1 MSNGAA
7 HILKPNTK
15 SPTVFISAGEASGDF
30 HGSFVV
36 QSLKEQLPDA
46 KFFGIGGDKMEAQG
60 VELLFHAKKL
70 AFMGFAEVVRHLPYV
85 MHVRRTVLREILS
98 RRPDLIVLIDYPGL
112 HFSLLRYLKSR
123 QAVYKPKILYYI
135 APQVW
140 AWKASRGPELAGM
153 ADRIAVIFPFEEKIF
168 QGFGGNARF
177 VGHPLLD
184 EAGDLPPRGE
194 FLKSL
199 GIEPDARVLGI
210 LPGSRK
216 QELRRHLPIVVETVK
231 VLQRLIPDLVCVLAE
246 SPTVASSFYDRYLG
260 EIDPPLPPRRTGGEA
275 ETPLNPPKI
284 ASEFGGRPE
293 IIRARGVSHELLAHA
308 NAALVKSGSS
318 TVEAAFF
325 GNPFVVFYKTSALSF
340 AIGKRIVKVP
350 HIAMANLLAGEEVV
364 PEFVQDDANPDRLA
378 GALLPLLTVPDA
390 IRNARAKLA
399 KVHTQL
405 GEPGAGR
412 RVAEM
417 AAELLKGG

>member
-1 MSNGAA
+1 MK
-7 HILKPNTK
+7 I
-15 SPTVFISAGEASGDF
+15 FISAGEASGDF

-36 QSLKEQLPDA
+36 QSLREKLPDA
-46 KFFGIGGDKMEAQG
+46 TFFGLGGDRMQAQG

-85 MHVRRTVLREILS
+85 MHVRRTVLREILT
-98 RRPDLIVLIDYPGL
+98 RKPDLLILIDYPGL
-112 HFSLLRYLKSR
+112 HFSLLRYLSSR
-123 QAVYKPKILYYI
+123 QGVYKPKILYYI

-140 AWKASRGPELAGM
+140 AWKAARGPELAKL
-153 ADRIAVIFPFEEKIF
+153 ADAIAVIFPFEEQLF
-168 QGFGGNARF
+168 QGFGGNAKF

-199 GIEPDARVLGI
+199 GIEPDARVLGL

-216 QELRRHLPIVVETVK
+216 QELRRHLPVVVETVR
-231 VLQRLIPDLVCVLAE
+231 VLKKLIPDLVCILAE
-246 SPTVASSFYDRYLG
+246 SPTVAPSFYDEYLKDSG
-260 EIDPPLPPRRTGGEA
+260 IL
-275 ETPLNPPKI
+275 
-284 ASEFGGRPE
+284 
-293 IIRARGVSHELLAHA
+293 RARGVSHELLAHA
-308 NAALVKSGSS
+308 NASLVKSGSS
-318 TVEAAFF
+318 TIEAAYF

-350 HIAMANLLAGEEVV
+350 HIAMANLLAREEVV
-364 PEFVQDDANPDRLA
+364 PEFVQDDANPEKLA

-399 KVHTQL
+399 KVRSQL

-417 AAELLKGG
+417 AVELLTPLPPR

>member
-1 MSNGAA
+1 MK
-7 HILKPNTK
+7 I
-15 SPTVFISAGEASGDF
+15 FISAGEASGDF

-36 QSLKEQLPDA
+36 QSLREKLPDA
-46 KFFGIGGDKMEAQG
+46 TFFGLGGDRMQAQG

-85 MHVRRTVLREILS
+85 MHVRRTVLREILT
-98 RRPDLIVLIDYPGL
+98 RKPDLLILIDYPGL
-112 HFSLLRYLKSR
+112 HFSLLRYLSSR
-123 QAVYKPKILYYI
+123 QSVYKPKILYYI

-140 AWKASRGPELAGM
+140 AWKAARGPELAKL
-153 ADRIAVIFPFEEKIF
+153 ADAIAVIFPFEEQLF
-168 QGFGGNARF
+168 QGFGGNAKF

-199 GIEPDARVLGI
+199 GIEPDARVLGL

-216 QELRRHLPIVVETVK
+216 QELRRHLPVVVETVR
-231 VLQRLIPDLVCVLAE
+231 VLKKLIPDLVCILAE
-246 SPTVASSFYDRYLG
+246 SPTVAAGFYDEYLKDSG
-260 EIDPPLPPRRTGGEA
+260 V
-275 ETPLNPPKI
+275 
-284 ASEFGGRPE
+284 
-293 IIRARGVSHELLAHA
+293 IRARLVSHELLAHA
-308 NAALVKSGSS
+308 NASLVKSGSS
-318 TVEAAFF
+318 TIEAAYF
-325 GNPFVVFYKTSALSF
+325 GNPYVVFYKTSAVSF

-350 HIAMANLLAGEEVV
+350 HIAMANLLAREEVV
-364 PEFVQDDANPDRLA
+364 PEFVQDDANPDKLA

-399 KVHTQL
+399 KVRAQL
-405 GEPGAGR
+405 GEPGAGK

-417 AAELLKGG
+417 AVELLGK